1 MEIPIF
7 IGIAPLAS
15 GGNAEYLHN
24 EVPGIRLS
32 DEVRARMDGLK
43 GAEGRAMG
51 VEIAKELLDTAMQY
65 FNGIYLMTPFLAY
78 EMCVDLTNYVWEK
91 SKRHDF
97 HLYPLSK

>member
-1 MEIPIF
+1 MRFPVF
-7 IGIAPLAS
+7 GC
-15 GGNAEYLHN
+15 
-24 EVPGIRLS
+24 
-32 DEVRARMDGLK
+32 RMKLEREWMDFK
-43 GAEGRAMG
+43 GPEGRAMG

-78 EMCVDLTNYVWEK
+78 EMCVDLTKYVWEK